1 MPNEVKP
8 IENLTLTEWNNLVSA
23 RKSKFYTELGKRP
36 PTYKQVAAAIP
47 NRDPLDVYDYVW
59 LLLFIVGF
67 IFTSIKVAAASVPY
81 SDGVL
86 LHMSNDGYI
95 VPWVHTALQFFSASL
110 FILAAGPSV
119 VFFKIVDHLPST
131 QAAKKQSEMV
141 FDRSPQGWYEWLIE
155 LPIYVITTVF
165 SFEWLTPR
173 LPGVITYM
181 SIGWLIH
188 ISVSGGGN
196 VFEIVLPLLIEIGL
210 ADRIARI
217 IEKVGS
223 YRSLIVDNLE
233 QRQKRYAQRKQD
245 FMNDKQFLQAFHADV
260 REALTKLKR
269 NGVQP
274 NAWLEHAD
282 SDVIDQAIVSQY
294 RRYTGGLHFAEA
306 IQNLNYEVKLSQ
318 AEVIVPPNGA
328 TAWTPETLFAD
339 LQASGRS
346 GLTTETYINEHYGN
360 KYGARKAWR
369 TGAKEKY
376 AKVPGNSVQ

>member
-1 MPNEVKP
+1 MTNEVKT

-23 RKSKFYTELGKRP
+23 RKSKFYAELGKRP

-59 LLLFIVGF
+59 VLLFIVGF

-86 LHMSNDGYI
+86 AHMSQDGYI
-95 VPWVHTALQFFSASL
+95 VDWVHTALQFFSASL

-141 FDRSPQGWYEWLIE
+141 FERRPQGWEWVTTFPL
-155 LPIYVITTVF
+155 YVLRTVI

-196 VFEIVLPLLIEIGL
+196 IFEIVLPLLIEIGL

-217 IEKVGS
+217 IEKVGN

-245 FMNDKQFLQAFHADV
+245 FMNDKQFLQQFHADV
-260 REALTKLKR
+260 REALTKIKR

-274 NAWLEHAD
+274 NAWLENAE
-282 SDVIDQAIVSQY
+282 SSVIDQAILSQY

-306 IQNLNYEVKLSQ
+306 VQGLNYETKL
-318 AEVIVPPNGA
+318 ATTDEIVPPNGA
-328 TAWTPETLFAD
+328 KAWTPETLLAD
-339 LQASGRS
+339 LLGNGITGDIS
-346 GLTTETYINEHYGN
+346 ETFINERYGG
-360 KYGARKAWR
+360 KYAARKAWR
-369 TGAKEKY
+369 DGAKAEY
-376 AKVPGNSVQ
+376 AKRK